1 MRTKAKNKKIV
12 LHRDTLL
19 HLDPPQLRAVDGGIL
34 TVADTTCNTVSCLP
48 VCSVKVTCLT

>member
-19 HLDPPQLRAVDGGIL
+19 HLDSPQLRAVDGGIL
-34 TVADTTCNTVSCLP
+34 TLVDTTCNTVSCLP
-48 VCSVKVTCLT
+48 ICSVKVTCLT